1 MKILTTTLTLILTI
15 TCFSQNPKDIIGD
28 LSRQTGT
35 SLYIRPTITDPT
47 IQKHYINAELKRA
60 YIDGIDG
67 VNKLRYNGLTDQME
81 YLNNDEVLNLVR
93 NESVLIKFIY
103 NDAKFKVFNYLDE
116 KTNLKNR
123 YLQIL
128 IDNPE
133 KYSLYKSF
141 EVSNV
146 VNENKSSYQSID
158 DNKILTETNY
168 FIGYNGLINEIP
180 RSSKKI
186 NEIFKADFD
195 QIIKSNKLNL
205 KKEEDLKKLIDLLNK

>member
-1 MKILTTTLTLILTI
+1 MKILT
-15 TCFSQNPKDIIGD
+15 
-28 LSRQTGT
+28 
-35 SLYIRPTITDPT
+35 
-47 IQKHYINAELKRA
+47 
-60 YIDGIDG
+60 IDGIDG

-81 YLNNDEVLNLVR
+81 YLNNDE
-93 NESVLIKFIY
+93 
-103 NDAKFKVFNYLDE
+103 VFNYLDE

-168 FIGYNGLINEIP
+168 FIGFNGLINEIP
-180 RSSKKI
+180 RSSKK
-186 NEIFKADFD
+186 
-195 QIIKSNKLNL
+195 
-205 KKEEDLKKLIDLLNK
+205 